1 MSTYALTYQNSENS
15 TAMAMDVRERF
26 MAEFRVRNECTVEA
40 GDTAPQQ
47 HTICYFTPDTGP
59 AGPFVTA
66 QYSFFIPK
74 GYYRMGETFA
84 WIMQNRGSLDS
95 FVHPNSG
102 CATKDHTEWSLWGGN
117 KWELDA
123 SIFHS

>member
-1 MSTYALTYQNSENS
+1 
-15 TAMAMDVRERF
+15 MAMDVRERF

-66 QYSFFIPK
+66 QYSFFVP
-74 GYYRMGETFA
+74 RA
-84 WIMQNRGSLDS
+84 WLTKTTTWMVEHRGNLDML
-95 FVHPNSG
+95 VHPNSG
-102 CATKDHTEWSLWGGN
+102 CEVEDHAQWSFWSGT
-117 KWELDA
+117 KWELDL
-123 SIFHS
+123 SIFSCEYPGCVPKQ